1 MTTLNQIIDKREKLT
16 RTGSPDY
23 MTREDYLWCFKVWL
37 QQQDGMNITS
47 HIWLSKEKLLED
59 LEEGNK
65 QMSCNKTENKQ
76 VRSRE
81 S

>member
-37 QQQDGMNITS
+37 QQKQTNLKLMGYTS
-47 HIWLSKEKLLED
+47 ALLEEL
-59 LEEGNK
+59 LEELTK
-65 QMSCNKTENKQ
+65 
-76 VRSRE
+76 
-81 S
+81 